1 MDPDSRPRVLYVEDN
16 RDLADSA
23 VELLRC
29 VGFDARACYDGP
41 TALAEASTFRPDLC
55 LLDLNMPVMDGD
67 ELGGRLREQ
76 AGGRPL
82 LIVAVTAMGGDED
95 RRRTEA
101 AGFRL
106 HLVKPVDPHDLL
118 RVVDE
123 LGLILAAAARS
134 ATAARPAGSGE

>member
-1 MDPDSRPRVLYVEDN
+1 MDADPRPRVMYVDDN

-41 TALAEASTFRPDLC
+41 TALAEAAAFRPDLC
-55 LLDLNMPVMDGD
+55 LIDLNMPVMEGD
-67 ELGGRLREQ
+67 ELGVRLREQ

-82 LIVAVTAMGGDED
+82 LIVAVTAMSGDED

-101 AGFRL
+101 AGFQL

-123 LGLILAAAARS
+123 LGHILAAARS